1 MVEFDRSAF
10 IGKFQEEAQDLL
22 QRLNEGVITLEG
34 DPDNR
39 ELIDQMMRDAHTIKG
54 SSRMV
59 GLIEI
64 SDVAHWL
71 EDIMVKVRDREMA
84 YTPEMSDYFF
94 EALDAIVYLTDN
106 AGVNK
111 DDVLDLDAL
120 KARLAG
126 LADGTDSNGAAAV
139 AVAAEAKSPSAGK
152 DKPAS
157 AKKTAKSA
165 AKKPA
170 KAAADASSKK
180 NAAADSTLPVEATTG
195 ENEDVDDDMP
205 APRSDELESHL
216 ADDSELEIPTHSADS
231 AKQDLPGSGRT
242 AKQADAA
249 LKAKVQATIRI
260 RTSQVDGLLNLI
272 SEVVISQIKAE
283 QRVHEARAVQTQ
295 MNEANQAWSRIK
307 SAFSAMAHEDLMD
320 AFGDDLNTVDGL
332 ILDSRR
338 DLGTFLK
345 GYSDDVSRTSV
356 VVTDLQEQGMRLR
369 MLPANTIFQTFPR
382 AVRDLA
388 KQFKKDIDLVIE
400 GGDTELD
407 KKVLEEI
414 NDPLVHIMR
423 NAVDHGIEDPETRR
437 RLGKPAKG
445 TIHMA
450 ARQEGDRIV
459 IEISDDG
466 AGIDPEK
473 VRQSAVRK
481 GYITEGEAGTMSD
494 REAQYLIFEA
504 GFSTAA
510 IITEISGRGVG
521 MDVVRQFV
529 VEKLKGSLDLDS
541 EVGRGSTFKLTIPL
555 TLAII
560 RALMLRVGGQG
571 YALPTGSIEETLR
584 VDPSDIIK
592 VEGREVIRRQRRT
605 VPLVRLSDI
614 LGVPSDLTAASKV
627 PIATIGYSGH
637 RMGFIV
643 DAFIGE
649 QQIVIK
655 PLGNHLKKIDN
666 VAGVTILGAGEV
678 VPILNVP
685 DLMTSAR
692 TRSGQRVG
700 LVQRSEKAGQ
710 RKVLICEDSFT
721 TRELERSIFEAAGY
735 EVETAMDGAIGFAKL
750 KDGLVVDAVVTD
762 VQMPNMTGF
771 ELTRAIKADATLAEI
786 PVIIVTSLERDE
798 EKAEGID
805 AGADAYITKS
815 VFNQDTL
822 LDTVE
827 RLIR

>member
-10 IGKFQEEAQDLL
+10 ISKFQEEAQDLL
-22 QRLNEGVITLEG
+22 QRLNEGVITLEST
-34 DPDNR
+34 PDDR
-39 ELIDQMMRDAHTIKG
+39 PLIDQLMRDAHTIKG

-71 EDIMVKVRDREMA
+71 EDIMVKVRDKELA
-84 YTPEMSDYFF
+84 YTPDMTDTFF

-106 AGVNK
+106 AGVN
-111 DDVLDLDAL
+111 VGDAL
-120 KARLAG
+120 DLAG
-126 LADGTDSNGAAAV
+126 LKERLAAL
-139 AVAAEAKSPSAGK
+139 AEVPE
-152 DKPAS
+152 PAEPP
-157 AKKTAKSA
+157 KTAR
-165 AKKPA
+165 A
-170 KAAADASSKK
+170 KAALAKAAKAEAAAPAGAAIAEESASEVDDFDADGEPELGSPASS
-180 NAAADSTLPVEATTG
+180 AIDARATQ
-195 ENEDVDDDMP
+195 
-205 APRSDELESHL
+205 R
-216 ADDSELEIPTHSADS
+216 DSELKSKNA
-231 AKQDLPGSGRT
+231 Q
-242 AKQADAA
+242 
-249 LKAKVQATIRI
+249 TIRI
-260 RTSQVDGLLNLI
+260 RTSQVDSLLNVI
-272 SEVVISQIKAE
+272 SEVVIAQIKTE
-283 QRVHEARAVQTQ
+283 QRTHDVRAIQRG
-295 MNEANQAWSRIK
+295 ANDAWQSWVRVK
-307 SAFSAMAHEDLMD
+307 SALSSAVSPELAEALADDMA
-320 AFGDDLNTVDGL
+320 A
-332 ILDSRR
+332 LDELLSATRR
-338 DLGTFLK
+338 DIAGFAK
-345 GYSDDVSRTSV
+345 EHSDDSSRTSV
-356 VVTDLQEQGMRLR
+356 VVGDLQELGMGLR
-369 MLPANTIFQTFPR
+369 MLPANTIFQAFPR
-382 AVRDLA
+382 AIRDLS
-388 KQFKKDIDLVIE
+388 KQFNKEIELIIE
-400 GGDTELD
+400 GGETELD

-423 NAVDHGIEDPETRR
+423 NAVDHGIEDPAVRVAA
-437 RLGKPAKG
+437 GKPATG
-445 TIHMA
+445 TITMA

-459 IEISDDG
+459 IEIADDG
-466 AGIDPEK
+466 AGIDPDRIREA
-473 VRQSAVRK
+473 AVRK
-481 GYITEGEAGTMSD
+481 GYLTEAEAKSTSD
-494 REAQYLIFEA
+494 REARYMIFEA

-521 MDVVRQFV
+521 MDVVREFV
-529 VEKLKGSLDLDS
+529 VEKLKGSLDVDS
-541 EVGRGSTFKLTIPL
+541 EPGRGTTFRLTIPL

-560 RALMLRVGGQG
+560 RALLLRVGTQV

-584 VDPSDIIK
+584 IDPSDILK

-605 VPLVRLSDI
+605 IPLVRLSEI
-614 LGVPSDLTAASKV
+614 LGVPADPPLNKV

-643 DAFIGE
+643 DSFVGE

-655 PLGNHLKKIDN
+655 TLGTHLAKVDN

-685 DLMTSAR
+685 DLMNNAR

-700 LVQRSEKAGQ
+700 RVEHVERAGS
-710 RKVLICEDSFT
+710 RKILICEDSFT

-735 EVETAMDGAIGFAKL
+735 DVETANDGAQGLKKL
-750 KDGLVVDAVVTD
+750 REGLKVEAVVTD

-771 ELTRAIKADATLAEI
+771 ELTRAIKNDPLLERI

-798 EKAEGID
+798 EKAEGVQ

>member
-22 QRLNEGVITLEG
+22 QRLNEGVITLEAE
-34 DPDNR
+34 PDNR

-84 YTPEMSDYFF
+84 YTPEMTDSFF

-106 AGVNK
+106 AGVNV
-111 DDVLDLDAL
+111 DDALDLDAL
-120 KARLAG
+120 KTKLA
-126 LADGTDSNGAAAV
+126 AIAAGSDAP
-139 AVAAEAKSPSAGK
+139 APEAEAAPAPAAEE
-152 DKPAS
+152 PAP
-157 AKKTAKSA
+157 
-165 AKKPA
+165 KKPA
-170 KAAADASSKK
+170 KKKADKPAATEESAEAPETAPAEAEADDGSDGAEEQPAGATPAVVAKGGPGADA
-180 NAAADSTLPVEATTG
+180 
-195 ENEDVDDDMP
+195 
-205 APRSDELESHL
+205 EL
-216 ADDSELEIPTHSADS
+216 
-231 AKQDLPGSGRT
+231 KR
-242 AKQADAA
+242 
-249 LKAKVQATIRI
+249 KVQNTIRI
-260 RTSQVDGLLNLI
+260 RTSQVDSLLNLI
-272 SEVVISQIKAE
+272 SEVVIGQIKAE
-283 QRVHEARAVQTQ
+283 QRANEMRTLQGEALETWQTW
-295 MNEANQAWSRIK
+295 ARIK
-307 SAFSAMAHEDLMD
+307 ALLADAIGEDGMAEDEINRLDTLLSEHRRGISAFTKDY
-320 AFGDDLNTVDGL
+320 T
-332 ILDSRR
+332 
-338 DLGTFLK
+338 
-345 GYSDDVSRTSV
+345 DDVSRISLV
-356 VVTDLQEQGMRLR
+356 VNDLQEQGMRLR
-369 MLPANTIFQTFPR
+369 MLPANTIFQSFPR

-388 KQFKKDIDLVIE
+388 KQFRKEIEFIVE

-423 NAVDHGIEDPETRR
+423 NAVDHGVEDPETRKK
-437 RLGKPAKG
+437 LGKPAAG
-445 TIHMA
+445 TIRLA

-459 IEISDDG
+459 IEIGDDG
-466 AGIDPEK
+466 AGIDPDK
-473 VRQSAVRK
+473 VRASAVRK
-481 GYITEGEAGTMSD
+481 GYITEAEASSMSD
-494 REAQYLIFEA
+494 REATYLIFEA

-521 MDVVRQFV
+521 MDVVREFV
-529 VEKLKGSLDLDS
+529 VEKLKGSLDVQS
-541 EVGRGSTFKLTIPL
+541 VIGKGTTFRLTIPL

-560 RALMLRVGGQG
+560 RALLLRVGDQAF
-571 YALPTGSIEETLR
+571 ALPTASIEETLR
-584 VDPSDIIK
+584 IDPAEIIK
-592 VEGREVIRRQRRT
+592 VEGREVIRRQKRT
-605 VPLVRLSDI
+605 IPLVRLSDI
-614 LGVPSDLTAASKV
+614 LGVPEHGPEGTKV
-627 PIATIGYSGH
+627 PIVTIGYSGH
-637 RMGFIV
+637 RMGFMV
-643 DAFIGE
+643 DAFQGE

-655 PLGNHLKKIDN
+655 PLGSHLKKVDN

-685 DLMTSAR
+685 DLMSNAR

-700 LVQRSEKAGQ
+700 LAQRETRGEGP
-710 RKVLICEDSFT
+710 RKILLCEDSFT

-735 EVETAMDGAIGFAKL
+735 EVEVAVDGAQGLTKL
-750 KDGLVVDAVVTD
+750 KEGLQVDAVVTD

-771 ELTRAIKADATLAEI
+771 ELTKAIKSDSHLMEI

-798 EKAEGID
+798 EKAEGIE